1 MTDLAVLSQSP
12 VGMEDVLEREVVCE
26 ARDTREAIAPL
37 DDDAARALSAV
48 NEAHLDYV
56 WRSLRRL
63 GVPEREREDLCHD
76 VFVAFQRT
84 RARFDGERP
93 IRPWLF
99 GICYRVVSDWRRR
112 ASTRREV
119 LDDEPIDHADRRC
132 ERPVGEEAIEARE
145 RRRLVEIGLAALDL
159 DKRAVLVLHDVDGC
173 SMPEIA
179 EALGVPLNTLYSR
192 LRIARQRF
200 ADAVRAKVGG
210 KQP

>member
-1 MTDLAVLSQSP
+1 MTERVALAQSLL
-12 VGMEDVLEREVVCE
+12 GMEDLLDVI
-26 ARDTREAIAPL
+26 TPAPAPGAPAAL
-37 DDDAARALSAV
+37 DDAAARALSEV
-48 NEAHLDYV
+48 YEAQVDYV

-63 GVPEREREDLCHD
+63 GVPDREREDLCHD

-119 LDDEPIDHADRRC
+119 LEDEPR
-132 ERPVGEEAIEARE
+132 ERSSDAPVGEEVVEAEE
-145 RRRLVEIGLAALDL
+145 RRRLVEVGLKALDL
-159 DKRAVLVLHDVDGC
+159 DKRAVLVMHDVDGC

-179 EALGVPLNTLYSR
+179 EVLGAPLNTLYSR

-200 ADAVRAKVGG
+200 ADAVRAAVKPKGER
-210 KQP
+210 

>member
-1 MTDLAVLSQSP
+1 
-12 VGMEDVLEREVVCE
+12 MEDLLDGATRAPTTPAAAC
-26 ARDTREAIAPL
+26 APAALDTA
-37 DDDAARALSAV
+37 AARALSAIYEEQV
-48 NEAHLDYV
+48 DYV

-76 VFVAFQRT
+76 VIVAFQRT

-119 LDDEPIDHADRRC
+119 LEDEPRERRC
-132 ERPVGEEAIEARE
+132 DAPVGEELVEAEE
-145 RRRLVEIGLAALDL
+145 RRRLVEIGLQALDL
-159 DKRAVLVLHDVDGC
+159 DKRAVLVMHDVDGC

-179 EALGVPLNTLYSR
+179 EALGAPLNTLYSR
-192 LRIARQRF
+192 LRIGRQRF
-200 ADAVRAKVGG
+200 ADAVRAAAARGTRK
-210 KQP
+210 